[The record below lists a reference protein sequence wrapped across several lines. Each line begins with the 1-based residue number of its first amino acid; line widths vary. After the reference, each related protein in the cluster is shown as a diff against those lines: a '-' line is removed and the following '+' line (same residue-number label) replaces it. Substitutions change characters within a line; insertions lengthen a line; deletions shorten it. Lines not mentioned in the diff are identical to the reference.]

1 MRRLEGG
8 PGPRSTHAW
17 LAVGRDQGPRHL
29 LADRQ
34 PLVPDPEGAVR
45 DDGPERSRAPA
56 IVREPD
62 EALVGPHLDDLLRVD
77 AGRPGACHRC
87 VPDRA
92 RGHQAVGLD
101 VAFLAAELVDRRDVH
116 HGVPGRAVPGVERRG
131 SGPCGSHPV
140 VDAPRLEGRVQV
152 GVGEARN
159 QDATRD
165 EREARRIGTLR
176 LGSVLDDPRC
186 QPSGHGQE
194 DRLGPVGFVEYRAP
208 CSWPRASLEGGERP
222 GQVPSGPGVSVTS
235 EVDGQVPDRGVVA
248 WPLVEGPARGAD
260 RNGDGAISAPSEIS
274 FVQDLPGAQTDLEGL
289 RAYDSNGDG
298 IGDLQ
303 GVESKLDYLKGLG
316 VGSVYLS
323 NIYKSPMQ
331 GGGDDVAYHKEVDP
345 NFGTMEDFDNLLE
358 NIHANDM
365 KVIMDF
371 IPNLYKHQPNLDLR
385 NEAVV
390 NKLIDILQFW
400 VDKGVD
406 GFRIDSV
413 APYFDS
419 EDPQNPGSVEAID
432 LLKMFRAVLD
442 EASKDNPT
450 EPRYKK

>member
-1 MRRLEGG
+1 M
-8 PGPRSTHAW
+8 
-17 LAVGRDQGPRHL
+17 
-29 LADRQ
+29 
-34 PLVPDPEGAVR
+34 LVASVVIIIKAPKCPSPE
-45 DDGPERSRAPA
+45 PKQWWQKS
-56 IVREPD
+56 
-62 EALVGPHLDDLLRVD
+62 
-77 AGRPGACHRC
+77 
-87 VPDRA
+87 
-92 RGHQAVGLD
+92 
-101 VAFLAAELVDRRDVH
+101 
-116 HGVPGRAVPGVERRG
+116 
-131 SGPCGSHPV
+131 PV
-140 VDAPRLEGRVQV
+140 
-152 GVGEARN
+152 
-159 QDATRD
+159 
-165 EREARRIGTLR
+165 
-176 LGSVLDDPRC
+176 
-186 QPSGHGQE
+186 
-194 DRLGPVGFVEYRAP
+194 Y
-208 CSWPRASLEGGERP
+208 
-222 GQVPSGPGVSVTS
+222 
-235 EVDGQVPDRGVVA
+235 EVYVK
-248 WPLVEGPARGAD
+248 
-260 RNGDGAISAPSEIS
+260 S
-274 FVQDLPGAQTDLEGL
+274 FK
-289 RAYDSNGDG
+289 DSNGDG

-371 IPNLYKHQPNLDLR
+371 IPNLYEHQPNLDLR

-413 APYFDS
+413 APFFDS

-450 EPRYKK
+450 EPRYKKNNDKKEMIIVIEFVFFAELL